1 LSDDLRL
8 IEEFRRGDSDS
19 LETLIEGHWKKVFN
33 FCWRLL
39 GNRED
44 AEEATQQTFI
54 AAFRNMKKF
63 RGDSSFKTWLFSI
76 ALNECRM
83 SRRKNHPA
91 AALSASANDIEDTE
105 NPEDEFYDKER
116 AALIRKAL
124 GRLPMRQRAVITLR
138 INEELTFREIA
149 SALQCSVN
157 SAKVNFQHGINR
169 LKEMMRTGENEK
181 D

>member
-1 LSDDLRL
+1 LNDDLRL
-8 IEEFRRGDSDS
+8 IEESRRGDSNA
-19 LETLIEGHWKKVFN
+19 LEMLIEGHWKKVFN

-44 AEEATQQTFI
+44 AEEATQRTFI

-83 SRRKNHPA
+83 SKRKHRPA
-91 AALSASANDIEDTE
+91 EAITASANDIEDTE
-105 NPEDEFYDKER
+105 NPENEFYDKER
-116 AALIRKAL
+116 AALLRKAL
-124 GRLPMRQRAVITLR
+124 GRLPLKQRAVITLR

-149 SALQCSVN
+149 DALQCSVN

-169 LKEMMRTGENEK
+169 LKEMMGTGENEK
-181 D
+181 N

>member
-1 LSDDLRL
+1 LNDDLRL
-8 IEEFRRGDSDS
+8 VEEFRRGDSNS
-19 LETLIEGHWKKVFN
+19 LEMLIEGHWKKVFN

-44 AEEATQQTFI
+44 AEETTQRTFI
-54 AAFRNMKKF
+54 AAFRNIKMF

-83 SRRKNHPA
+83 SRRKNRPEA
-91 AALSASANDIEDTE
+91 VLSASATEIEGTG
-105 NPEDEFYDKER
+105 NPEDEFYGKER
-116 AALIRKAL
+116 AALLRRAL
-124 GRLPMRQRAVITLR
+124 GRLPLRQRAVITLR
-138 INEELTFREIA
+138 INEELTFQEIA

-169 LKEMMRTGENEK
+169 LKEMMGTGENEK
-181 D
+181 E

>member
-1 LSDDLRL
+1 LNDDLRL
-8 IEEFRRGDSDS
+8 IEEFRRGDSNA
-19 LETLIEGHWKKVFN
+19 LEMLIEGHWKKVFN

-44 AEEATQQTFI
+44 AEEATQRTFI
-54 AAFRNMKKF
+54 SAFSNMKKF

-83 SRRKNHPA
+83 NRRKHRPSA
-91 AALSASANDIEDTE
+91 AITASANNIEGTE
-105 NPEDEFYDKER
+105 NPENEFYSRER
-116 AALIRKAL
+116 TALLRKTL
-124 GRLPMRQRAVITLR
+124 GRLPLKQRAVITLR

-149 SALQCSVN
+149 DALQCSVN

-169 LKEMMRTGENEK
+169 LKEMMGTGENEK
-181 D
+181 E

>member
-1 LSDDLRL
+1 LSEDPRL
-8 IEEFRRGDSDS
+8 IEEFRRGDSNS
-19 LETLIEGHWKKVFN
+19 LETLIEKHWKKVFN

-44 AEEATQQTFI
+44 AEEATQRTFI
-54 AAFRNMKKF
+54 AAFRNIKKF

-83 SRRKNHPA
+83 SRRRNHPA
-91 AALSASANDIEDTE
+91 GALPASANDVENTE

-116 AALIRKAL
+116 AALLRNAL
-124 GRLPMRQRAVITLR
+124 GRLPLKQRAVITLR

-149 SALQCSVN
+149 DALQCSVN

-169 LKEMMRTGENEK
+169 LKEMMGTGENEK
-181 D
+181 E